1 MKRDMDIIRDLL
13 LFFESDGVTEYPTA
27 NADLVGDHLV
37 LMHQAGLI
45 VGERSDGPTM
55 IFPPDG
61 RTISCEDGERSLF
74 PLTWEGHDFLA
85 AARDQKLWN
94 KAAAVA
100 SGLTLATLKLYL
112 QQLAHEKLGLPA
124 P

>member
-1 MKRDMDIIRDLL
+1 MNIVRDLL
-13 LFFESDGVTEYPTA
+13 LFFESDGVLEYPA
-27 NADLVGDHLV
+27 SDADVVGNHLV

-45 VGERSDGPTM
+45 EGERSDGPTM

-61 RTISCEDGERSLF
+61 RSVPCKDGERYLF
-74 PLTWEGHDFLA
+74 PLTWAGHDFLA

-94 KAAAVA
+94 KATAVVG
-100 SGLTLATLKLYL
+100 GLTFATLKAYL